1 MPLADDQLKQ
11 VAKRVE
17 VLKIYLY
24 PPYDDTWSLKLDVKP
39 ILFEVIVVK
48 RLYNSEIRYDV
59 DGVSCAWWPDRLK
72 LRTRGGKTTPKT
84 KDNLSQILETL
95 QKGLEEKV
103 FPAPVIGLRDR
114 HIFDAVKYAPHR

>member
-48 RLYNSEIRYDV
+48 RLYN
-59 DGVSCAWWPDRLK
+59 
-72 LRTRGGKTTPKT
+72 
-84 KDNLSQILETL
+84 
-95 QKGLEEKV
+95 
-103 FPAPVIGLRDR
+103 
-114 HIFDAVKYAPHR
+114 